1 MKEDTLLLRAEK
13 DIWVAET
20 IFNVLTGDECEVN
33 FIAYHL
39 QQALEKCLKFQL
51 EIKGVPYPFT
61 HEISKLWKADGEV
74 KESLTGELRE
84 ESETISNWESQG
96 RYIKGY
102 LVSMKDAK
110 NMLKLIKEHV
120 VKVREAEDKRTAEA
134 KLILQEDAGST
145 DEFNED

>member
-20 IFNVLTGDECEVN
+20 LFDALTGDECEVN
-33 FIAYHL
+33 FITYRL

-61 HEISKLWKADGEV
+61 HKISKLWKADKGV
-74 KESLTGELRE
+74 KESLTGEIRE
-84 ESETISNWESQG
+84 ESETISDWESQY
-96 RYIKGY
+96 RCIKGY
-102 LVSMKDAK
+102 PVPMDDAR

-120 VKVREAEDKRTAEA
+120 VKVREAADKRTAEA
-134 KLILQEDAGST
+134 KLTLQEDAEST